1 LVIELPPWLLV
12 LAYAVIGWSIGLRF
26 TRPLLVH
33 AARAF
38 PRVLA
43 CTLALIALCGVL
55 AGVLVIVAGVDPLTA
70 YLATSPGAVE
80 SVVIIAASSKVDVPF
95 VMAMQTTRLL
105 ALITVAP
112 ALMGYIAAPP
122 RSRYP

>member
-1 LVIELPPWLLV
+1 
-12 LAYAVIGWSIGLRF
+12 
-26 TRPLLVH
+26 
-33 AARAF
+33 
-38 PRVLA
+38 
-43 CTLALIALCGVL
+43 LIALCGVL

-80 SVVIIAASSKVDVPF
+80 SVVIIAASSKVDIPF